1 MNNEVRHFDLNIE
14 RVLEH
19 WTVAHALREIIANA
33 LDEQALSST
42 VDPVIFKD
50 DDGVW
55 HIKDSGRGLR
65 YEHLTQNENKEKL
78 RNPGL
83 VIGKFGV
90 GLKDALATCDRHHID
105 VRIFSRYGDITIS
118 KTAKHGFTD
127 IVTLHAL
134 IHPPSQPGM
143 VGTEFMLTGVKDEDI
158 VKAKDFFLR
167 YSGDE
172 VLEQTR
178 YGGVL
183 QTRGKKSRIYVN
195 GLCVAEEDNF
205 LFSYNITSLTTA
217 LRKALNR
224 ERANVG
230 RSAYTDRVKA
240 ILLECSQ
247 ARVAEA
253 LAQDLKNFETGKIH
267 DELQWTDVSLH
278 ACRILNAT
286 EKVIFLTADQ
296 LRLGSSLITYAQQD
310 GYRVIVVPMSIAFK
324 LPQLKDI
331 EGQPIRD
338 LGEYRVE
345 WDRSFQFTYIA
356 PDQLLLTEQQVFA
369 LTQSILRLLSK
380 PSLLTKVQ
388 DVRISETMRVDYHG
402 DEVLGVWEPRERY
415 IVIRRDQ
422 LRDIASYAG
431 TLLHEATHALTE
443 ADDGSF
449 EFEQGLTHNLGK
461 VAALAIK
468 MKSV

>member
-1 MNNEVRHFDLNIE
+1 MNSEIRQFDLNIE

-19 WTVAHALREIIANA
+19 WAVAHAIREIIANA
-33 LDEQALSST
+33 LDEQALTST
-42 VDPVIFKD
+42 ADSVVFKD
-50 DDGVW
+50 DEGAW

-78 RNPGL
+78 KNLGL

-90 GLKDALATCDRHHID
+90 GLKDALATCDRHHIQ

-118 KTAKHGFTD
+118 KAAKHGFTD

-134 IHPPSQPGM
+134 IHPPSHPDI
-143 VGTEFMLTGVKDEDI
+143 VGTEFVLTSVKDEDI
-158 VKAKDFFLR
+158 ATAKDFFLK

-172 VLEQTR
+172 VLEHTK
-178 YGGVL
+178 YGDVL

-205 LFSYNITSLTTA
+205 LFSYNITSLTIV

-224 ERANVG
+224 ERSNVG

-253 LAQDLKNFETGKIH
+253 LAQDLKNFETGRIH

-296 LRLGSSLITYAQQD
+296 LRLGSSLITHAQRD
-310 GYRVIVVPMSIAFK
+310 GYRVIVVPTSIAFK

-331 EGQPIRD
+331 QGQPIRD
-338 LGEYRVE
+338 LGEYREE
-345 WDRSFQFTYIA
+345 WDRSFQFTYVE
-356 PDQLLLTEQQVFA
+356 PNQLLSAEQQVFA
-369 LTQSILRLLSK
+369 LTQPLLRLLGK
-380 PSLLTKVQ
+380 PSLLAKVLE
-388 DVRISETMRVDYHG
+388 VRISETMRVDYRG
-402 DEVLGVWEPRERY
+402 EEVLGVWEAQERY
-415 IVIRRDQ
+415 IIIRRDQ
-422 LRDIASYAG
+422 LQDIASYAG
-431 TLLHEATHALTE
+431 TLLHEATHAITE

-449 EFEQGLTHNLGK
+449 EFEQGLTFNLGK

-468 MKSV
+468 KK